1 MSDNAHVAFFFF
13 FARLFSAYRQR
24 PMMLMDWDIT
34 IARPRAQAQA
44 NPHMS
49 PNYLPFTVLLNRLCG
64 ETLLGLYG
72 QRHYN
77 SQNGGLNKIASNI
90 HRQLCEW
97 QQNLP
102 TDLSWPAIGSM
113 APTAPSVLVLQ

>member
-1 MSDNAHVAFFFF
+1 MVLTPFS
-13 FARLFSAYRQR
+13 RLFSAYRQR

-34 IARPRAQAQA
+34 IARPGAQARA
-44 NPHMS
+44 TPYIS
-49 PNYLPFTVLLNRLCG
+49 PNYLPFTISLSKLCG
-64 ETLLGLYG
+64 ETRLGLYG
-72 QRHYN
+72 QRHNN

-97 QQNLP
+97 RQNLP
-102 TDLSWPAIGSM
+102 TDLSWPAIESM